1 MSSDPGPD
9 EVYCIEC
16 GEIIRERAEICP
28 ECGVRQPT
36 ASGGQPSAGAG
47 AQRGQ
52 PPGGAGAQRGQPGG
66 AAGRNQGRQPAPG
79 GPNQGGQPP
88 RGAGRARPTGD
99 PSASEA
105 FKLML
110 AYYQQNSLRGF
121 IHALVALFTAGGWAL
136 WFVFFWFG
144 TFVGWKDVEGMRDI
158 RYRT

>member
-1 MSSDPGPD
+1 MSSEPGPD

-16 GEIIRERAEICP
+16 GEIIREKAEICP

-36 ASGGQPSAGAG
+36 APGGHHSGGGG
-47 AQRGQ
+47 VQRGQ
-52 PPGGAGAQRGQPGG
+52 QSGAP
-66 AAGRNQGRQPAPG
+66 AAT
-79 GPNQGGQPP
+79 QGGQPAGSRP
-88 RGAGRARPTGD
+88 AQGGQPAGSRPAQGGQPARGGRGRPAGD
-99 PSASEA
+99 PNASEA

-110 AYYQQNSLRGF
+110 AYYQEYPIRGL

-158 RYRT
+158 RYS